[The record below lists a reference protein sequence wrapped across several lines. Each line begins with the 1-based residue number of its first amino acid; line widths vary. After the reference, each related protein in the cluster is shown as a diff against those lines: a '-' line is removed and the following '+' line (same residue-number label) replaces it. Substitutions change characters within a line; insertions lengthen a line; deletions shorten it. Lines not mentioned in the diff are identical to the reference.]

1 MSEEREAPQTP
12 DWVGLW
18 VNKTDID
25 SILRLREEFA
35 AISSSF
41 SEAQIKRIFPDKR
54 DKCPFVT
61 YVATPSMI
69 EDFVNQW
76 APDWQEKERFSLAT
90 MLSEMISLLKE
101 AASEPDKIYEELR
114 GYFRALMI
122 SNLLYSGWRPQSN
135 DMNALLVQTYFDR
148 EFGKRLKRLAKET
161 RSDAWAF
168 FADQKG
174 AQMWTIAQAE
184 VLEHMEAE
192 SPVWKEI
199 FHQTQKD
206 LREND

>member
-12 DWVGLW
+12 DWVGFW

-76 APDWQEKERFSLAT
+76 APDWQEKERFSLAP
-90 MLSEMISLLKE
+90 MLSEMISFLKE

-135 DMNALLVQTYFDR
+135 DMDALLV
-148 EFGKRLKRLAKET
+148 
-161 RSDAWAF
+161 
-168 FADQKG
+168 
-174 AQMWTIAQAE
+174 
-184 VLEHMEAE
+184 
-192 SPVWKEI
+192 
-199 FHQTQKD
+199 
-206 LREND
+206 